1 MRKLAVTVLAVGAL
15 ALPVAAAQAGGGG
28 GAAFV
33 LHPRSIDAGKV
44 LKVNGAP
51 VGGCGA
57 GSEVIVFSRAF
68 ATDDDEFAG
77 IPAADVKVRKSGRWT
92 LHVRIKSSAEGNYRV
107 GARCNGGS
115 LGVRV
120 LHVEEG

>member
-1 MRKLAVTVLAVGAL
+1 MRKTALMVLAAGAV
-15 ALPVAAAQAGGGG
+15 ALPVAAAEAQG

-57 GSEVIVFSRAF
+57 GSEVVVYSRAF
-68 ATDDDEFAG
+68 ATGDDEFAG
-77 IPAADVKVRKSGRWT
+77 ISAADATVRKSGRWT
-92 LHVRIKSSAEGNYRV
+92 LHVRIRKSAEGNYRV

-120 LHVEEG
+120 LRVEED

>member
-1 MRKLAVTVLAVGAL
+1 MRKTALTVLAAGAV
-15 ALPVAAAQAGGGG
+15 ALPVAAAEAQS

-57 GSEVIVFSRAF
+57 GSEVVVYSRAF

-77 IPAADVKVRKSGRWT
+77 IPAADATVRKSGRWT

-120 LHVEEG
+120 VHVEEN

>member
-1 MRKLAVTVLAVGAL
+1 MRKTALMALAALAVAV
-15 ALPVAAAQAGGGG
+15 PVTAAEAQG

-33 LHPRSIDAGKV
+33 LHPQEITAGKV

-57 GSEVIVFSRAF
+57 GSEVVVYSRAF

-77 IPAADVKVRKSGRWT
+77 IPAADATVRKSGRWT
-92 LHVRIKSSAEGNYRV
+92 LHVRIRRSAEGNYRV

-120 LHVEEG
+120 LRVEEN

>member
-1 MRKLAVTVLAVGAL
+1 MRKTALTVLAAGAV
-15 ALPVAAAQAGGGG
+15 ALPVAAAEAQG

-33 LHPRSIDAGKV
+33 LHPQSIDAGKV

-57 GSEVIVFSRAF
+57 GSEVVVYSRAF

-77 IPAADVKVRKSGRWT
+77 IPAADATVRKSGRWT
-92 LHVRIKSSAEGNYRV
+92 LHVRIRKSAEGNYRV

-120 LHVEEG
+120 VHVEEN

>member
-1 MRKLAVTVLAVGAL
+1 MRKTALMAL
-15 ALPVAAAQAGGGG
+15 AAAAVAVPTAAEAGGAP

-33 LHPRSIDAGKV
+33 LHPQEINAGKV

-57 GSEVIVFSRAF
+57 GSEVVVFSRAF
-68 ATDDDEFAG
+68 ATDDDEFRG
-77 IPAADVKVRKSGRWT
+77 IPAADARVRTSGRWT
-92 LHVRIKSSAEGNYRV
+92 LHVRIRKSAEGNYRV

-115 LGVRV
+115 LGTRV
-120 LHVEEG
+120 LRVEEG